1 MRVNTA
7 GFPITRTSQT
17 MLGAKVYFDPA
28 WINIRTQGRRW
39 SKQSIIN
46 ATRMLEAKKPNS
58 FDMWENIHL
67 WGPWGGRE
75 KMVKMVLL
83 PLTFLM
89 HLYSPQQGR
98 LPRYSTSSCGSNIR
112 KANYISMICHYCA
125 SGVNGSI
132 FVRCKTRFC
141 YAAADEIVECKIIQG
156 KESLSAIRKI
166 PLKTHFSHTF
176 VKKKCT
182 A

>member
-1 MRVNTA
+1 
-7 GFPITRTSQT
+7 

-28 WINIRTQGRRW
+28 WINIRTQGHRW

-46 ATRMLEAKKPNS
+46 GTRMLEAKKPNS

-89 HLYSPQQGR
+89 HLYSPHSRVDCQDIPHLCVEAIDAKPIIFPWFAIIVPVALMVQFCTMQNTLLLL
-98 LPRYSTSSCGSNIR
+98 LPTKSWNA
-112 KANYISMICHYCA
+112 KL
-125 SGVNGSI
+125 
-132 FVRCKTRFC
+132 FK
-141 YAAADEIVECKIIQG
+141 
-156 KESLSAIRKI
+156 
-166 PLKTHFSHTF
+166 
-176 VKKKCT
+176 VKNPFQR
-182 A
+182 